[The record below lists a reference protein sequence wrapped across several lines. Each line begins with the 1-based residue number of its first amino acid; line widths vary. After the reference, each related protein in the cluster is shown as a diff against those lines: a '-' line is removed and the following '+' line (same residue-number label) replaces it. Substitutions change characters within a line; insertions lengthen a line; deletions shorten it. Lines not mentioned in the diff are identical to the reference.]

1 MNAPF
6 AKNHMAHL
14 LPAGLGSRDA
24 ADGAADARPQTG
36 RQTGRQTGSQTGSR
50 IGRKVADAL
59 AWLVAMP
66 RRRAVLDELS
76 MLTDRELADIG
87 IARSEL
93 KRVFDPVFARSHSQR
108 TETYRNL
115 GMNV

>member
-14 LPAGLGSRDA
+14 LPAGLGYSEA
-24 ADGAADARPQTG
+24 AQHTHRGLG
-36 RQTGRQTGSQTGSR
+36 RR
-50 IGRKVADAL
+50 VADAL
-59 AWLVAMP
+59 AYLVALP

-76 MLTDRELADIG
+76 SLSDRELADIG

-93 KRVFDPVFARSHSQR
+93 KHVFEPAYARDHAVRGGAYR
-108 TETYRNL
+108 TF
-115 GMNV
+115 GINV

>member
-14 LPAGLGSRDA
+14 LPAGLGYSDA
-24 ADGAADARPQTG
+24 VTQ
-36 RQTGRQTGSQTGSR
+36 GSR
-50 IGRKVADAL
+50 ARRGLSRRIADAL
-59 AWLVAMP
+59 AYLVALP

-76 MLTDRELADIG
+76 SLSDRELADIG

-93 KRVFDPVFARSHSQR
+93 NRVFQPTYAREHAARS
-108 TETYRNL
+108 ETYRNL
-115 GMNV
+115 GINV

>member
-14 LPAGLGSRDA
+14 LTAGLGASDTVQDTGVRRGLGRRI
-24 ADGAADARPQTG
+24 AD
-36 RQTGRQTGSQTGSR
+36 S
-50 IGRKVADAL
+50 L
-59 AWLVAMP
+59 AYLVALP

-76 MLTDRELADIG
+76 SLSDRELADIG

-93 KRVFDPVFARSHSQR
+93 KRVFEPAYARNHAVRS
-108 TETYRNL
+108 ETYRKL
-115 GMNV
+115 GINV